1 MFFIKCLLYALFPMA
16 HMHFDAEFLVYMLRK
31 VLCRVDAAMLSAGAS
46 EAEHQVGESARDVA
60 LHVGICK
67 LVDAI
72 EEGEYLAVVLK
83 ESYYRFVETR
93 ELLVRL
99 IASGVVGG
107 AAVEHIAATV
117 ARLIGRD
124 SLAIGEAEHAHT

>member
-16 HMHFDAEFLVYMLRK
+16 HMHFDAEFLVYMLCK
-31 VLCRVDAAMLSAGAS
+31 VLCRIDAAMLSACAS

-60 LHVGICK
+60 LHVGVGK
-67 LVDAI
+67 LVDAFK
-72 EEGEYLAVVLK
+72 EGEYLAVVLK